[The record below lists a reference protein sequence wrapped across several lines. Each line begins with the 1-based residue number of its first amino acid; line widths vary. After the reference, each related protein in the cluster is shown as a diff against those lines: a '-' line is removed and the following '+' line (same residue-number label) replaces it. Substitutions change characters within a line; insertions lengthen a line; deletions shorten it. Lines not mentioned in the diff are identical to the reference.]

1 MKIKKTKSKKVIVE
15 FDEFL
20 NLDNPAWTESETT
33 KTLLIIEKM
42 NQLSPRRTSYNMW
55 EFNSKEDALE
65 ALFVLNL
72 KS

>member
-20 NLDNPAWTESETT
+20 NLDSPAWTESETT